1 MKTNKIIMKRKQQIN
16 SSNIISLT
24 QEAAECLVE
33 ILQETG
39 LSAKE
44 AASTI
49 IIQAVRGNMIVYEND

>member
-1 MKTNKIIMKRKQQIN
+1 MKRKQQIN